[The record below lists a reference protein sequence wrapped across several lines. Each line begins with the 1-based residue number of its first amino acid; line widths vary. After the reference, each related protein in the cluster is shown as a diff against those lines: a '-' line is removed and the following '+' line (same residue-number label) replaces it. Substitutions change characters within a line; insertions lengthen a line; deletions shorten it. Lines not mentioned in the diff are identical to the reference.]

1 MGAVYERYLAEQAAA
16 QASETPLQRA
26 FREQTEA
33 ANKAAAPA
41 PGPDRLPRLRADR
54 LAPPPAPSG
63 VKQGLLARSVNAIGA
78 MADNPIG
85 TAAGIVTAPVH
96 TLKTAGGFLGQTAA
110 ELTLPPDLQNLAYQ
124 DPTRITEREG
134 AFSAAQLATLGAARF
149 VPKPAMVPF
158 GAAAGAAFSP
168 DDPAVGAVLGAAGIA
183 VPKTIAG
190 AYARSASGKAA
201 AAEAATTAARRQRN
215 ALGETPIGP
224 TRRVPKEEITP
235 DRLDRISYRPDPL
248 AEHVV
253 QPEVPRVPIAPE
265 SFPLGTTAEGSGPMF
280 RLRKTAFATGQGIR
294 RPKGTTPEPTPAAP
308 TPLQAA
314 FEQAK
319 AQEAAPTPRRRR
331 SDPVPAFEE
340 LSAGQQAVVEGVRS
354 RPLGAAEPIVATPA
368 ELAKANELIAKGRR
382 STDPKASAVV
392 HEETGLPLNDDGTV
406 TLYHHTSRQN
416 AEAIRSSKTLR
427 SAGEPDVYLTTEKEP
442 TTGYGDTVVEVRVRP
457 DKLMIDDEFPSGRR
471 DYRID
476 TGKPGGGIAVGVA
489 EPPPVIGEP
498 VSVGRDPKEPSRI
511 PAATELP
518 KLIRPAQG
526 KTGPGQYLDKATTAA
541 METPLPTVEPLT
553 PAVREAVAKGPKNA
567 GPKALY
573 ERLSDEALE
582 AEYRALSKKQ
592 GEEQAAATAPIWT
605 EERNAEWV
613 AAAENRRRGD
623 FRQQGTKQ
631 ETIGGR
637 DWNREELLGQPVH
650 TFESQ
655 AAEQRVTARQKHL
668 DAIERELTNR
678 GRDPFEALQRE
689 MVEKAEPTVAPKTE
703 SKLTSE
709 GYPAEWDMIDA
720 GKQPREFLN
729 FAKFGLDQTTE
740 ARLRTNVERLRA
752 EGKADKGYQS
762 FADQQAMADNFAR
775 EVLSGNRLDLD
786 QTKVKNLSGAEI
798 VGLRRVVGENTRIM
812 EGISQAIESG
822 QLTAA
827 EVAEA
832 STMLDRVSKSTNEAL
847 STIVRETAQTAR
859 DLGFLRQMAKLS
871 TDPEVWI
878 VRAKKMLGDRVMPD
892 KVMIEIRRLA
902 REAAD
907 ACS

>member
-1 MGAVYERYLAEQAAA
+1 MGASVRPVDPFDEALQATRRQAADPFD
-16 QASETPLQRA
+16 QALAVTRQQS
-26 FREQTEA
+26 
-33 ANKAAAPA
+33 
-41 PGPDRLPRLRADR
+41 GPDRLPRLRADR

-63 VKQGLLARSVNAIGA
+63 VKQGLLARTVNAVGG

-85 TAAGIVTAPVH
+85 TAAGIVTAPIH

-110 ELTLPPDLQNLAYQ
+110 ELTLPADLQNLAYQ
-124 DPTRITEREG
+124 DPSRITEREG

-168 DDPAVGAVLGAAGIA
+168 DDPGVGAVLGAAGIA

-224 TRRVPKEEITP
+224 TRRIPKEEVTP

-253 QPEVPRVPIAPE
+253 QPEAPRVPIAPE

-354 RPLGAAEPIVATPA
+354 RPLGAAEPIVPTAA
-368 ELAKANELIAKGRR
+368 ELAKVEQIMGRR
-382 STDPKASAVV
+382 STD
-392 HEETGLPLNDDGTV
+392 T
-406 TLYHHTSRQN
+406 
-416 AEAIRSSKTLR
+416 
-427 SAGEPDVYLTTEKEP
+427 
-442 TTGYGDTVVEVRVRP
+442 
-457 DKLMIDDEFPSGRR
+457 
-471 DYRID
+471 
-476 TGKPGGGIAVGVA
+476 KPVAA

-498 VSVGRDPKEPSRI
+498 VSAGVDLNAPPR
-511 PAATELP
+511 T
-518 KLIRPAQG
+518 
-526 KTGPGQYLDKATTAA
+526 
-541 METPLPTVEPLT
+541 PLT
-553 PAVREAVAKGPKNA
+553 PVARARPPKGVEPEGMIAREGTVSA
-567 GPKALY
+567 GPEKPPL
-573 ERLSDEALE
+573 
-582 AEYRALSKKQ
+582 
-592 GEEQAAATAPIWT
+592 P
-605 EERNAEWV
+605 
-613 AAAENRRRGD
+613 
-623 FRQQGTKQ
+623 GT
-631 ETIGGR
+631 
-637 DWNREELLGQPVH
+637 PP
-650 TFESQ
+650 
-655 AAEQRVTARQKHL
+655 AEQSPLV
-668 DAIERELTNR
+668 
-678 GRDPFEALQRE
+678 
-689 MVEKAEPTVAPKTE
+689 TVAPDPVT
-703 SKLTSE
+703 
-709 GYPAEWDMIDA
+709 A
-720 GKQPREFLN
+720 PRDYLN
-729 FAKFGLDQTTE
+729 FAKFGLDKATE
-740 ARLRTNVERLRA
+740 ARLRDNVA
-752 EGKADKGYQS
+752 ELHAAGAVDKGYAS
-762 FADQQAMADNFAR
+762 FAEQRAQANKFAR
-775 EVLSGNRLDLD
+775 DLVANPLQID
-786 QTKVKNLSGAEI
+786 QAKLKNLSGAQI
-798 VGLRRVVGENTRIM
+798 VGLRRVVGENTKTM
-812 EGISQAIESG
+812 EGLSKAIESG
-822 QLTAA
+822 QLSPDEIKTA
-827 EVAEA
+827 
-832 STMLDRVSKSTNEAL
+832 SDMLDRAATSTNEAL